1 MASPALRGVTRASLY
16 TYYRVDPARR
26 GALRS
31 AVDALFAAV
40 AQAYGVRGRW
50 MRRKDD
56 PGTYLEVYADVENV
70 DALVL
75 FVRQECERRGFAA
88 LLADGTARH
97 DEVFVDAD

>member
-1 MASPALRGVTRASLY
+1 VTRASLY
-16 TYYRVDPARR
+16 TYYRIDPARR
-26 GALRS
+26 AALRT

-40 AQAYGVRGRW
+40 AQAYGVQGRW

-70 DALVL
+70 EALVL
-75 FVRQECERRGFAA
+75 FVRRECERSGFAA

>member
-1 MASPALRGVTRASLY
+1 MTRATLY
-16 TYYRVDPARR
+16 SYYRIDPARR
-26 GALRS
+26 GALRG

-40 AQAYGVRGRW
+40 AKAYGVRGRW

-56 PGTYLEVYADVENV
+56 PDTYLEVYADVENV
-70 DALVL
+70 DALAL
-75 FVRQECERRGFAA
+75 FVRRECEQSGFAA